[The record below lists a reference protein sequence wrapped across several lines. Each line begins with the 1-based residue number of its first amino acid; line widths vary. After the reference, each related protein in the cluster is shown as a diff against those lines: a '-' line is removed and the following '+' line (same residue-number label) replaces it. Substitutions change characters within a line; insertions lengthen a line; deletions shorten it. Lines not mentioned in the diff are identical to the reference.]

1 MMATARELFNEAF
14 SVSRDP
20 RSDAYKAGVI
30 AVLRLHVEGVRVRQ
44 PYRLGTAEADAFS
57 SGCGEGHLIFR
68 KSKELRHE

>member
-1 MMATARELFNEAF
+1 MSAQELFAAAF

-20 RSDAYKAGVI
+20 RSDAYKAGVL

-44 PYRLGTAEADAFS
+44 PYRMGTAEADAFS

-68 KSKELRHE
+68 KWKELRNE